1 MSNIPED
8 DLRAIEAVMNEEFNA
23 GVSSPEAVTVVE
35 APVVDTP
42 DLTVDDTTGRLRGPD
57 GKFVAKSSVL
67 EEVQDGEEEPSE
79 SQVLSEDPENAE
91 GDGLEA
97 NADSQEEE
105 DAYVL
110 ELEDPELLELIE
122 NKYGGDVGKALASL
136 KDAQSLIGRQGN
148 ELGELRQ
155 LQEKF
160 EELQNF
166 LFMQSQAGSV
176 DWDEAIAED
185 PEAALRLAAQYQN
198 QDAFESSLEA
208 WAQIEPMKAFLF
220 LQEMS
225 RQQEAPPTTSLEAE
239 MEGLKAKHPD
249 LLNRLPAIQ
258 EEARQRPAL
267 AALLQN
273 QDPRVRA
280 EALEGLYHLASS
292 RETSS
297 ATSKAAKTII
307 LKAKAEA
314 DAAKQDA
321 SVVSAS
327 NSSAA
332 VVAPTNA
339 NDALQ
344 QALREMSGLDDLV
357 IV

>member
-1 MSNIPED
+1 MSEL
-8 DLRAIEAVMNEEFNA
+8 DLTAIEAVMNEEFNA
-23 GVSSPEAVTVVE
+23 GVSEPDEPILE
-35 APVVDTP
+35 VDTP
-42 DLTVDDTTGRLRGPD
+42 AAPPITVDDATDRLRGPD
-57 GKFVAKSSVL
+57 GKFVSKDSVL
-67 EEVQDGEEEPSE
+67 EEETPEAEAPEVEETPEAEEE
-79 SQVLSEDPENAE
+79 
-91 GDGLEA
+91 GD
-97 NADSQEEE
+97 
-105 DAYVL
+105 YVL
-110 ELEDPELLELIE
+110 ELDDPELLELIE

-136 KDAQSLIGRQGN
+136 KEAQSLIGRQGN

-155 LQEKF
+155 LQDKF

-185 PEAALRLAAQYQN
+185 PEQAIKLAAQYQN
-198 QDAFESSLEA
+198 QEAFEAGLEA
-208 WAQIEPMKAFLF
+208 WAQVEPMKAFLF
-220 LQEMS
+220 LQEFS
-225 RQQEAPPTTSLEAE
+225 RQVEAPPTTSLEAE

-273 QDPRVRA
+273 QDPKVRA

-321 SVVSAS
+321 SVLSAS